1 MGMNYAENI
10 IYILAGLPDFLRK
23 PMLKRRLEEFFLMS
37 KEEKEEVIENVLK
50 ALPEINAQTL
60 RKIIM
65 TWIEVLN
72 QFNEEQ
78 RIEIFRLYAFIL
90 PTYINNIDLSLL
102 IDIFNK
108 LDGNIKENIARD
120 IRKSIE
126 ILDNERKY
134 KLLSSLSADIKLLID
149 L

>member
-1 MGMNYAENI
+1 MNYAENI

-60 RKIIM
+60 RKIVM
-65 TWIEVLN
+65 TWVEVLN

-90 PTYINNIDLSLL
+90 PTYINNIDLALL

-108 LDGNIKENIARD
+108 LDGNIRENIAKD

-126 ILDNERKY
+126 ILDNERKD
-134 KLLSSLSADIKLLID
+134 KLLSSLSADIKLLIG

>member
-1 MGMNYAENI
+1 MNYAENI

-50 ALPEINAQTL
+50 ALPEINTQTL
-60 RKIIM
+60 RKIVM
-65 TWIEVLN
+65 TWVEVLN

-90 PTYINNIDLSLL
+90 PTYINNIDLALL

-108 LDGNIKENIARD
+108 LDGNIRETIAKD

-126 ILDNERKY
+126 ILDNERKD
-134 KLLSSLSADIKLLID
+134 KLLSSLSADVKLLIG